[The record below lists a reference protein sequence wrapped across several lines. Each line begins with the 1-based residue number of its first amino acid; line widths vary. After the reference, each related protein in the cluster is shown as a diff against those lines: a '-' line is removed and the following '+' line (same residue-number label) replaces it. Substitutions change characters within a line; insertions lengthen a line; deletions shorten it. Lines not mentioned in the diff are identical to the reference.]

1 MQGLATVVGVSLTT
15 TPTRPRRSWPAALG
29 ISLGFVALLWVLELV
44 DALPGVQWDD
54 DGIRPRTGDGLVGV
68 LLAPLLHGGFDHLAS
83 NSLLA
88 ALLLFLVLLGGI
100 GRGLAATAVIW
111 LLGGLGTWLVS
122 PAGTVHIGASGLVFG
137 WLVYLVLRGFV
148 ARRVGQMVLGVVLL
162 VVYGGL
168 LWGVLPGQPGIS
180 WQGHLFG
187 ALAGAVAAYVVARP
201 GADTSR
207 G

>member
-1 MQGLATVVGVSLTT
+1 M
-15 TPTRPRRSWPAALG
+15 
-29 ISLGFVALLWVLELV
+29 
-44 DALPGVQWDD
+44 
-54 DGIRPRTGDGLVGV
+54 
-68 LLAPLLHGGFDHLAS
+68 
-83 NSLLA
+83 
-88 ALLLFLVLLGGI
+88 
-100 GRGLAATAVIW
+100 
-111 LLGGLGTWLVS
+111 
-122 PAGTVHIGASGLVFG
+122 HIGASGLVFG